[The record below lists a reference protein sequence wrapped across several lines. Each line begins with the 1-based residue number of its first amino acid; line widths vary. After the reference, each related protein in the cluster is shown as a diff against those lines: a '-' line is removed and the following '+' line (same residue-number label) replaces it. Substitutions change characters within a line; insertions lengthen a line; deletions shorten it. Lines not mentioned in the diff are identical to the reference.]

1 MYRHYDEAWVRKIMK
16 ITYQKLFPAARL
28 EDFVEIFDENSSYT
42 ASMSGEFDKDKF
54 QNVYL

>member
-1 MYRHYDEAWVRKIMK
+1 MK